1 MFTLFATFK
10 LFISVFSFSF
20 SSSLLFSDA
29 MRLNCTT
36 FLTKNGVMGMQ
47 LSIFQLWISRAGIGS
62 PGSYIP
68 EEDDDDRN
76 LEFCLFDLE
85 IQSGLEIQSEV
96 ESGEKQQDLFG
107 S

>member
-1 MFTLFATFK
+1 
-10 LFISVFSFSF
+10 
-20 SSSLLFSDA
+20 
-29 MRLNCTT
+29 
-36 FLTKNGVMGMQ
+36 MQ

-62 PGSYIP
+62 PGSYLP

-96 ESGEKQQDLFG
+96 ESGEKQQDLVP
-107 S
+107 SQ